1 MEIRN
6 LKPIHETFSKWY
18 AETGNA
24 SLSARMAGYSVKNA
38 GKQGAELL
46 KNKTATQQLITK
58 RIESIRE
65 KLNNNK
71 PSELVSTGEG
81 LKYLSDAPK
90 VQDSADRSIDQP
102 LNSKQILFCK
112 EFIKTGNATEAAKA
126 AGYTSNSDQS
136 LSNQGYRL
144 LKKESIIKYINE
156 LKLFQIEEKLSK
168 NPRFKN
174 AQVITSD
181 KDRMKDELDSY
192 INNKTNKKEKVKK
205 EKVSESFLYLIGN
218 KAWDGVKIGRTSN
231 IEKRIGQYNLC
242 QFEECYILDWHPV
255 VTSSNEDENTLI
267 ESFDKYIKYSQEH
280 KKGNEWFKIDDII
293 ATRIFRQ
300 TLEGIRQKYIR
311 KLKDRKEN

>member
-1 MEIRN
+1 MEIIK
-6 LKPIHETFSKWY
+6 LKPKHERFSQCY
-18 AETGNA
+18 AKTGNA

-38 GKQGAELL
+38 GKQGANLL
-46 KNKTATQQLITK
+46 KNKTSTQQLITK
-58 RIESIRE
+58 RIKSIRE
-65 KLNNNK
+65 EYNNDT
-71 PSELVSTGEG
+71 PSELVCTSEG
-81 LKYLSDAPK
+81 MKYLSDAPQ
-90 VQDSADRSIDQP
+90 VQDSADIFIDKP
-102 LNSKQILFCK
+102 LNYKQKLFCK

-126 AGYTSNSDQS
+126 AGYTSNSTQA
-136 LSNQGYRL
+136 LCTQGYRL
-144 LKKESIIKYINE
+144 LKKELIIKYINE
-156 LKLFQIEEKLSK
+156 LRLSQIEEDLSK

-192 INNKTNKKEKVKK
+192 INNKTNKKEKV
-205 EKVSESFLYLIGN
+205 SESFLYLIGN
-218 KAWDGVKIGRTSN
+218 KAWDGIKIGKTSN

-255 VTSSNEDENTLI
+255 VISGKEDENTLI

-300 TLEGIRQKYIR
+300 TLEDIRQKYIK
-311 KLKDRKEN
+311 KLKNRKEN